1 MKLALIDDVTVN
13 PQTLDTSRQATFG
26 GIADGTS
33 NVSLAE
39 SPVTDPFAITCSA
52 AAGDDLTY
60 SLGTLSS
67 TQGISAV
74 TSLQLDVG
82 ATASPVPD
90 PPGLHLLRDADQGA
104 RREQREHHR
113 ER

>member
-52 AAGDDLTY
+52 G
-60 SLGTLSS
+60 G
-67 TQGISAV
+67 
-74 TSLQLDVG
+74 
-82 ATASPVPD
+82 
-90 PPGLHLLRDADQGA
+90 R
-104 RREQREHHR
+104 
-113 ER
+113 